1 MSFWQRLLRT
11 LGFKTPTP
19 RTYNLDE
26 DLLCS
31 LQALAEQ
38 EQRSETDLAAE
49 LLADAF
55 ARRAARDDAALRWRS
70 LSPREQQIAALV
82 CRGYTN
88 SQIAAQLVIS
98 MPTVKTHV
106 HHVLEKFD
114 VRNRDELRQVLAEFD
129 FDGW

>member
-1 MSFWQRLLRT
+1 MSFWQRLLRS

-26 DLLCS
+26 DLLRS

-55 ARRAARDDAALRWRS
+55 ARRSSRQEAVLRWRS
-70 LSPREQQIAALV
+70 LSPREQQIAVLI
-82 CRGYTN
+82 CREYTN
-88 SQIAAQLVIS
+88 SQIAAQLVLS

-114 VRNRDELRQVLAEFD
+114 VRSRDELRQALAEFD
-129 FDGW
+129 FEGW